1 MKKIISLLMVC
12 LVTASLL
19 SGCGGA
25 DETVAD
31 AAGELNLYVWTEYV
45 PQSVI
50 DKFTEE
56 TGIKVNMST
65 FSSNEDMLS
74 KVNAEAEG
82 TYDIVQPTDY
92 MVKLMIEQVLLEE
105 LDKDKLTNL
114 GNLSEA
120 YLDATYDP
128 GNVYSV
134 PYQGGVVPIAVNTSK
149 VDLDITSYDDLFNPE
164 LKNSIVLLDD
174 YRINIG
180 ITAKSMGYSMSETD
194 PEKLQEISD
203 KLMKLKD
210 NVKLYDSDSPKS
222 ALISGDCTVAS
233 CWSAEIALAMEENP
247 DIKLV
252 YPEEGA
258 YMFMDNWVITKGAKN
273 YDEAIQFINFMLD
286 GENAKMVIEEFPY
299 LNPNEVAVEAMGAE
313 YIENEAKNIPTEVIE
328 KAEYIENLD
337 VDTLAI
343 YDQMW
348 TELKN

>member
-1 MKKIISLLMVC
+1 MKKIVSLLMIC
-12 LVTASLL
+12 LVTVSLL
-19 SGCGGA
+19 TGCGGS
-25 DETVAD
+25 ENTE
-31 AAGELNLYVWTEYV
+31 AAGELNIYVWTEYV
-45 PQSVI
+45 PQSVV

-92 MVKLMIEQVLLEE
+92 MVKLMIEQGLLEE
-105 LDKDKLTNL
+105 VNKDKLTNL
-114 GNLSEA
+114 SNLSEA

-128 GNVYSV
+128 GNVYSI

-149 VDLDITSYDDLFNPE
+149 VDLDIKSYDDLFNPE
-164 LKNSIVLLDD
+164 LKNSIVMLDD

-180 ITAKSMGYSMSETD
+180 IAAKSMGYSMSETD
-194 PEKLQEISD
+194 PDKLKEISD
-203 KLMKLKD
+203 KLMMLKD

-222 ALISGDCTVAS
+222 ALISGDCTVAC

-247 DIKLV
+247 DIKIV
-252 YPEEGA
+252 FPEEGS
-258 YMFMDNWVITKGAKN
+258 YMFMDNWAIPKGAKN
-273 YDEAIQFINFMLD
+273 YDEAMQFIDFMLD
-286 GENAKMVIEEFPY
+286 AENTQMVIEEFPY
-299 LNPNEVAVEAMGAE
+299 LNPNAAAVEAMGEE
-313 YIENEAKNIPTEVIE
+313 YIQNQAKNIPTEVIQ
-328 KAEYIENLD
+328 KVEYIDNLD